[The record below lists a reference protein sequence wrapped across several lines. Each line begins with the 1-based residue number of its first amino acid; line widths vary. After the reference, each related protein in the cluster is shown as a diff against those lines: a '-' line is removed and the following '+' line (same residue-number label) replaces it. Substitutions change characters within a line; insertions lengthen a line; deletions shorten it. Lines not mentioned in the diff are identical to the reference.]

1 MKDCSLHLLLNNYII
16 IYSTMKSSKNETPL
30 IHLLSMENRIPITL
44 MDATKPIYDPI
55 TQTSIYNMGG
65 QTTSCSKGTDGTEP
79 KNEADRVMDDA

>member
-1 MKDCSLHLLLNNYII
+1 
-16 IYSTMKSSKNETPL
+16 MKSSKNQPPL
-30 IHLLSMENRIPITL
+30 IHLLSMENKIPITL
-44 MDATKPIYDPI
+44 MDTTKPIYDPI

>member
-1 MKDCSLHLLLNNYII
+1 
-16 IYSTMKSSKNETPL
+16 
-30 IHLLSMENRIPITL
+30 MENKIPITL
-44 MDATKPIYDPI
+44 MDATKPTYNPI